1 MIESIPR
8 LQRRSYKWLGDH
20 VRAFDPG
27 KDNAG
32 CSEMMI
38 YLPIAAAP
46 TIRSRPDH
54 IKLLIA
60 DERIYNALRHAV
72 LQGDSR

>member
-20 VRAFDPG
+20 ARAFDPG

-38 YLPIAAAP
+38 YLPIAVAP
-46 TIRSRPDH
+46 MIRSRPDH
-54 IKLLIA
+54 IKLLIE
-60 DERIYNALRHAV
+60 DEEILTALHNIKWKE
-72 LQGDSR
+72 DT

>member
-1 MIESIPR
+1 MKELPTR

-38 YLPIAAAP
+38 YLTIGVAP

-54 IKLLIA
+54 IKFLIT
-60 DERIYNALRHAV
+60 DEAI
-72 LQGDSR
+72 LQSLMRSVKREG

>member
-27 KDNAG
+27 KGNAG

-38 YLPIAAAP
+38 YLPIGVAP
-46 TIRSRPDH
+46 MIRSRPDH

-60 DERIYNALRHAV
+60 DERIYTALRHAV
-72 LQGDSR
+72 L